1 MSDISCAAFRP
12 FVKTFRLKA
21 FRCNTAAQVP
31 QWGEGY
37 YDGSTFAGMKFDRPV
52 ILTSLKMTGYLAGPV
67 NGAVGAYVYN
77 SGMAGGDV
85 VYAVAAF
92 MVAPALPVRPFLVAD
107 DVPDNPGREVF
118 GPDDELAV
126 YAVGLRIAVSGTFTV
141 RAPCIHVEGYYTG

>member
-21 FRCNTAAQVP
+21 FRCNTAAAVN

-37 YDGSTFAGMKFDRPV
+37 YDGSTFAGMKFGRPV

-67 NGAVGAYVYN
+67 NGAIGAYVYN
-77 SGMAGGDV
+77 SGMGGGDV

-92 MVAPALPVRPFLVAD
+92 LLHPTLTFRPFLVTDGA
-107 DVPDNPGREVF
+107 PDNPGREVF
-118 GPDDELAV
+118 GPSDELAV
-126 YAVGLRIAVSGTFTV
+126 FVTALRIAVSGTFTV
-141 RAPCIHVEGYYTG
+141 KAPCVHVEGYYTG